1 MAPNAAK
8 PNGGVL
14 AILFDI
20 DGTLITT
27 GGTSAVAWRRAF
39 ADLYEIP
46 VNVGEFTHAGMTD
59 PEVCRLTFTA
69 VIGHDPTAP
78 ELAQLMAKRLE
89 HLPAAVAESTGY
101 RVLPGVPELL
111 PSLVHRGYLLGLT
124 TGLVES
130 AAHIKLARGDLN
142 KYFHVGGYGSDS
154 PDRTE
159 LTRCG
164 IQRAGA
170 VLARPWIPT
179 TSGSSATP
187 HLTSRPRTALAPSP
201 AAGTA
206 PTHSAMPARITSC
219 PRSPMSSRCART
231 VRDNPPRAVVKCTG
245 IMLRLGRPN
254 PPRRWFRR

>member
-1 MAPNAAK
+1 MAPNAARPNAAK
-8 PNGGVL
+8 PSCGVL

-27 GGTSAVAWRRAF
+27 GGASAVAWRRAF

-59 PEVCRLTFTA
+59 PEVGRLTFTA

-78 ELAQLMAKRLE
+78 ELAALMAKRLE

-101 RVLPGVPELL
+101 RVLPGVTELL
-111 PSLVHRGYLLGLT
+111 PTLVHWGYLLGLT

-130 AAHIKLARGDLN
+130 AARIKLARSDLN
-142 KYFHVGGYGSDS
+142 KYFPVGGYGSDS

-170 VLARPWIPT
+170 VLGTPVDPHQVWVVGDTPLDIAAAHGAGAVAIGVA
-179 TSGSSATP
+179 SGVYSTDALRDAGADHVLSA
-187 HLTSRPRTALAPSP
+187 LTDKLPLGSH
-201 AAGTA
+201 GT
-206 PTHSAMPARITSC
+206 
-219 PRSPMSSRCART
+219 
-231 VRDNPPRAVVKCTG
+231 
-245 IMLRLGRPN
+245 
-254 PPRRWFRR
+254 

>member
-1 MAPNAAK
+1 MASNVARPSSAK
-8 PNGGVL
+8 RSDGVL

-20 DGTLITT
+20 DGTLIVT
-27 GGTSAVAWRRAF
+27 GGASALAWRRAF

-59 PEVCRLTFTA
+59 PEVGRLTFTA
-69 VIGHDPTAP
+69 VIGHDPTP
-78 ELAQLMAKRLE
+78 RELAQLMAKRLA

-111 PSLVHRGYLLGLT
+111 SSLVHRGYLLGLT

-142 KYFHVGGYGSDS
+142 KYFHLGGYGSDS

-164 IQRAGA
+164 IARVGAVLGTPVDPHHVWVVGDTPLDIEAAHGAGA
-170 VLARPWIPT
+170 VAIGVA
-179 TSGSSATP
+179 SGVYSTEALRDAGADHVLSA
-187 HLTSRPRTALAPSP
+187 LTDEFPL
-201 AAGTA
+201 
-206 PTHSAMPARITSC
+206 
-219 PRSPMSSRCART
+219 
-231 VRDNPPRAVVKCTG
+231 
-245 IMLRLGRPN
+245 
-254 PPRRWFRR
+254 